1 MKLKEGWVAA
11 AALAAIAV
19 VSMLA
24 YRHVETTS
32 TQVCTL
38 CEREM
43 HPATAFHLT
52 TEGETIHVCCPRCGL
67 HYSLQHPDSI
77 TRAVSTDANTLEEI
91 PAESAYYVEGGD
103 VEYCTLHQS
112 PVFRTGQPGAA
123 MRSFDRC
130 LPNLVAFSTQTDAR
144 AYRASHGGRVLTYD
158 EARESVREH

>member
-67 HYSLQHPDSI
+67 HYSLQHPDSL
-77 TRAVSTDANTLEEI
+77 TQAVSTDANTLAGI
-91 PAESAYYVEGGD
+91 SILSFPFTRKPMPA
-103 VEYCTLHQS
+103 TLS
-112 PVFRTGQPGAA
+112 CQP
-123 MRSFDRC
+123 
-130 LPNLVAFSTQTDAR
+130 QTAL
-144 AYRASHGGRVLTYD
+144 ASLR
-158 EARESVREH
+158 